1 VCTPGVNCPV
11 CNPPLT
17 ANPTSIVVPESSSL
31 SYSCSHVTQCQISG
45 AQTGKF
51 SNPTNVPASGSYN
64 VTSSITTTY
73 TLACVNGDYA
83 QDANNPMQ
91 PESATVTV
99 NGSSY
104 CEQNPNGV
112 GCQ

>member
-1 VCTPGVNCPV
+1 VLQDKNIEPFGTIDTRQ
-11 CNPPLT
+11 NPY
-17 ANPTSIVVPESSSL
+17 AVSPTS
-31 SYSCSHVTQCQISG
+31 
-45 AQTGKF
+45 
-51 SNPTNVPASGSYN
+51 
-64 VTSSITTTY
+64 TTAY

-83 QDANNPMQ
+83 TSTENRAVS
-91 PESATVTV
+91 SATVTV